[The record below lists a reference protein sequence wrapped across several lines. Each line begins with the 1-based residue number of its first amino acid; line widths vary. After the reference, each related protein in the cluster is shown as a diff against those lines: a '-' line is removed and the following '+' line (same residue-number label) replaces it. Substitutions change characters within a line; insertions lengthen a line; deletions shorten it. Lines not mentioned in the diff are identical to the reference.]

1 MTRLS
6 RGYIDTAIGPSAM
19 DSKCF
24 VCFIPVGI
32 DFSDTHPPPCVDL
45 TANVKAT
52 DSDPVKYMAASRE
65 VRSLL
70 DYAARQSDKLVAY
83 PDLVNATGPDY
94 PEPFYTRIL
103 SNNEGEKH
111 QAMVPQGDSA
121 PLGKSSTE
129 GVEIEGK

>member
-1 MTRLS
+1 
-6 RGYIDTAIGPSAM
+6 
-19 DSKCF
+19 
-24 VCFIPVGI
+24 
-32 DFSDTHPPPCVDL
+32 
-45 TANVKAT
+45 
-52 DSDPVKYMAASRE
+52 MAASRE

-129 GVEIEGK
+129 GLSAPRPPWRDCEEVKVTGAWKIAFLKNLWF